1 MAYDSSQE
9 VCRKHGVNPRTARR
23 ILELLWWT
31 ALKQPPHHA
40 KIGPLY
46 FGASWW
52 VLSIAL
58 RELTAQAVLE
68 DMLSTKLATSAQGDH
83 GSKSD
88 VWRHE
93 DALAASAQVVAILR
107 ALAAGETNDIFS
119 KKPALGVALTR
130 HSGCLTE
137 AEHHKA
143 ALTASQEAVATYASL
158 RQTRPD
164 RFRPNFCGSLL
175 PDLAAALS
183 RESCCLVQVGC
194 DDSALIAGNRAMAI
208 GQEIRKAREDGIAKI
223 ASR

>member
-1 MAYDSSQE
+1 MEDAERAQSRSRVASEADAYEFLEGLRWDGQVTCPHCRSVSEHYFLRPANGSARKTRTGSASERRVWKCAACRRQFSVLTATALHSSKVRVATWINLVFEMCAGMAYDSSQE

-93 DALAASAQVVAILR
+93 DALAAR
-107 ALAAGETNDIFS
+107 
-119 KKPALGVALTR
+119 
-130 HSGCLTE
+130 
-137 AEHHKA
+137 
-143 ALTASQEAVATYASL
+143 SQPLEWH
-158 RQTRPD
+158 
-164 RFRPNFCGSLL
+164 
-175 PDLAAALS
+175 
-183 RESCCLVQVGC
+183 
-194 DDSALIAGNRAMAI
+194 
-208 GQEIRKAREDGIAKI
+208 
-223 ASR
+223 